1 MRKRQM
7 FVSALCTLLLLS
19 GCSMLKDD
27 AEDVKKGA
35 DEVGDNVKEG
45 VDKAEEKAETTISD
59 FKNYLDENKIAYSDM
74 KEVEAVDFAA
84 KEGAMFTYEDQPI
97 YLYRLNE
104 DDETMQAL
112 LKEAKEKEKVTVN
125 IEGEKKEMQASVN
138 GAYLMLYEDQ
148 ETVYDL
154 RNAFSKFNMP
164 SNARLQNQT

>member
-1 MRKRQM
+1 
-7 FVSALCTLLLLS
+7 
-19 GCSMLKDD
+19 
-27 AEDVKKGA
+27 
-35 DEVGDNVKEG
+35 
-45 VDKAEEKAETTISD
+45 
-59 FKNYLDENKIAYSDM
+59 
-74 KEVEAVDFAA
+74 
-84 KEGAMFTYEDQPI
+84 MFTYEDQPI

-148 ETVYDL
+148 ETIYDL

-164 SNARLQNQT
+164 SNARLQNQS

>member
-84 KEGAMFTYEDQPI
+84 KEGAMFTYE
-97 YLYRLNE
+97 R
-104 DDETMQAL
+104 
-112 LKEAKEKEKVTVN
+112 
-125 IEGEKKEMQASVN
+125 
-138 GAYLMLYEDQ
+138 
-148 ETVYDL
+148 
-154 RNAFSKFNMP
+154 
-164 SNARLQNQT
+164 